1 MSLLAVS
8 VGRTGVVAAVDG
20 SSPVAVLLPAAPMTS
35 AGPPEV
41 PGGWEATDVWRAVL
55 DAADGAVRGSEV
67 PPMGLVLTTTA
78 PSTAV
83 WDAESLGAARPVVP
97 LPYGPALTAVREREP
112 HTWALLVSGRYA
124 VGDLGGYLVA
134 RMTRG
139 VWQVTATPVSLPADL
154 LEVVPE
160 GLPAA
165 AEPWPG
171 PRVVRTDPGAFARL
185 ELPLV
190 GLASVA
196 SLATS

>member
-55 DAADGAVRGSEV
+55 DAVDGAVRGSEV

-160 GLPAA
+160 GLPTA

-196 SLATS
+196 SLAT